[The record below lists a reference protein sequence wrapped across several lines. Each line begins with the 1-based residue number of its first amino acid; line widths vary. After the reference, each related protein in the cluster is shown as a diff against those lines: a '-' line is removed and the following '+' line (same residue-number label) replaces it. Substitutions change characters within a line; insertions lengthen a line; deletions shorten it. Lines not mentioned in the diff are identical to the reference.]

1 MQLNIYILYY
11 NIFILYTY
19 KYKYSEIHFFSL
31 ALSLRQAIL
40 STSKK
45 TTGLLKQQLGLEH
58 KLIIR
63 HPPLSH
69 ISAMNELKPIPLVVC
84 VCVCE
89 EHIPLVVC
97 VCEEPIPLVG
107 SVCVGEC
114 VCAGRK
120 REKEG
125 ESA

>member
-19 KYKYSEIHFFSL
+19 KYKYSEIHLFSL

-89 EHIPLVVC
+89 EHIPLVCSVCVC
-97 VCEEPIPLVG
+97 VCEEHIPLV
-107 SVCVGEC
+107 VCVC
-114 VCAGRK
+114 VRSTSPCRYVVCV
-120 REKEG
+120 
-125 ESA
+125 